1 MLQDDQNPG
10 EDQRTWRE
18 LKQLQTTRKSLL
30 HPTQRQLPAVWHQN
44 KCKTTQPARLE
55 KKNKKE

>member
-18 LKQLQTTRKSLL
+18 LKQLQTTHRLLL
-30 HPTQRQLPAVWHQN
+30 HPTQRQLPAEWRQN

-55 KKNKKE
+55 KK